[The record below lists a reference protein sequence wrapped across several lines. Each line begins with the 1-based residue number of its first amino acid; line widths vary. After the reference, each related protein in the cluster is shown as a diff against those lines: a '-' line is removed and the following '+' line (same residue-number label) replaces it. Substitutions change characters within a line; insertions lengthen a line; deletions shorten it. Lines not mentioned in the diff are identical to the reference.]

1 MRGHHRCAFDGQSY
15 TVPYGRVANQVEE
28 WKSRLVRA
36 GPSQK
41 YTDEE
46 CELFSELMHL
56 AAEQGR
62 TAEEMYPLLE
72 EAGIHRRAADELVRE
87 CTGHLVE

>member
-1 MRGHHRCAFDGQSY
+1 MARATPFPTGGSPTRWRNGSLGSFGQ
-15 TVPYGRVANQVEE
+15 VPLR
-28 WKSRLVRA
+28 ST
-36 GPSQK
+36 
-41 YTDEE
+41 TDEE

-72 EAGIHRRAADELVRE
+72 EAGIHRRAAR
-87 CTGHLVE
+87 